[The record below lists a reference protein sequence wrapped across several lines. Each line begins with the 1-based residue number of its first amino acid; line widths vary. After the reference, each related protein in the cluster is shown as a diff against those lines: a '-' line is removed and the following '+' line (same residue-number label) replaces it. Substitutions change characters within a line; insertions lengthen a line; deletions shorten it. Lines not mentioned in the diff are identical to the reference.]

1 MSLAVLA
8 VPSRVNKALCWCK
21 LEMLMMGFGS
31 LTAALL
37 LTSYDMTRPLQCVS
51 DILLQRVCHA

>member
-1 MSLAVLA
+1 MLA

-21 LEMLMMGFGS
+21 LEMLMMGLGS